1 MLLFPRFRFK
11 KNLNSLLFLHDFGYI
26 CKAVGKILEA
36 NRGNIEEVF
45 GQNIKYVYAHKA
57 FSRSLTGAMN
67 RGILKSLN
75 IKTYFEYSFE
85 KPLSY
90 LEDGSNVS

>member
-1 MLLFPRFRFK
+1 M
-11 KNLNSLLFLHDFGYI
+11 
-26 CKAVGKILEA
+26 EA
-36 NRGNIEEVF
+36 NRGKIEKVF

-57 FSRSLTGAMN
+57 FTRSLTDAMN

-85 KPLSY
+85 KSLPY

>member
-1 MLLFPRFRFK
+1 M
-11 KNLNSLLFLHDFGYI
+11 
-26 CKAVGKILEA
+26 EA
-36 NRGNIEEVF
+36 NRGKIEKVF

-57 FSRSLTGAMN
+57 FTRSLTDAMN
-67 RGILKSLN
+67 RDILKSIN

>member
-1 MLLFPRFRFK
+1 M
-11 KNLNSLLFLHDFGYI
+11 
-26 CKAVGKILEA
+26 EA
-36 NRGNIEEVF
+36 NRGKIEKVF
-45 GQNIKYVYAHKA
+45 GQNIKYVCAHKA
-57 FSRSLTGAMN
+57 FTRSLTDAMN

-90 LEDGSNVS
+90 LEDGINVF